1 MIVVNHPRPDAQA
14 LVQAARERVEQRQRE
29 VSLKELESMVAQ
41 EEPPRNFFAAVTR
54 AKAGTTSVIAEVRRR
69 DWTQLPEG
77 WIRPEYG
84 EAGFRPETIA
94 QRYDAGGAAAISC
107 VTEERFLDGNLGDLR
122 RVKDAVGIPVMRWDV
137 LVDPYQIWES
147 RAFGADAVL
156 LRAECLTEAAVI
168 DQSILATRLGM
179 TVVLQVHDLDDL
191 LRFERHVG
199 FPLPSYG
206 LLCISNHVPAGSHAD
221 LRHSLRLAEM
231 VEDRGVLVSAGGI
244 GGAEDLARLRSSGI
258 HAAIVGRALLR
269 APDPGLALRTML
281 EVPPGRTGGRD
292 GGRDGGLDGGRDGR

>member
-1 MIVVNHPRPDAQA
+1 MSVVSHPRPSARA
-14 LVQAARERVEQRQRE
+14 LAEAARERVEQRQRE
-29 VSLKELESMVAQ
+29 VSFEELESLVAQ
-41 EEPPRNFFAAVTR
+41 EDPPRNFFAAVTR
-54 AKAGTTSVIAEVRRR
+54 AEPGTTSVIAEIRRR

-94 QRYDAGGAAAISC
+94 QRYHAGGAAAISC

-122 RVKDAVGIPVMRWDV
+122 RVRDAVPIPVMRWDV

-156 LRAECLTEAAVI
+156 LRAECLTEAEVI

-179 TVVLQVHDLDDL
+179 TVVLQVHELDDL

-231 VEDRGVLVSAGGI
+231 VDDRGVLVSAGGI
-244 GGAEDLARLRSSGI
+244 ESAEDLARLRRAGVR
-258 HAAIVGRALLR
+258 AVIVGRALLK

-281 EVPPGRTGGRD
+281 GGPSGSTGKPGVSQD
-292 GGRDGGLDGGRDGR
+292 GGHGHGGV